1 MVLESQESKVRYQGN
16 GMATEWPVPFPVL
29 REEHLHLIVTDANGK
44 DTLINSNYE
53 ITGIREETVSVT
65 YPMEGEPLSSAHSLT
80 IYREL
85 PLVQQLDLENG
96 GNFNAEV
103 VERQLDNTVMQI
115 QQIQEQ
121 IDRSIKVSISSEEIP
136 KTAEDIYEQ
145 VNLIADRAKGAVIQ
159 AENAVNSA
167 QEQAELATSAAND
180 AYSSNCTAKAWA
192 ALAYGEPVEFDLETD
207 EALFSARH
215 YRDEASEIAMGNI
228 PNASP
233 AERGLVPH
241 TENGK
246 AGWVYQITENGE
258 DYEFAPLDAQEQAT
272 RIATPLLNGLAPS
285 GGVPGE
291 YYAVNDDGTAYE
303 FRPLPA
309 LDTIPKGLIAMWSG
323 TVGDIPSGWL
333 LCDGSN
339 GTPNLT
345 DRFIVGAGGTYQPN
359 SMGGT
364 SSHTHTINVG
374 NTTLTAT
381 QMPMHSHSIQSYG
394 YDTGSASGVRSWTGK
409 STSVYSTNTT
419 GGSGA
424 HTHPGSAGA
433 TTNLP
438 PYYALCFIMKSQENI
453 NEQ

>member
-16 GMATEWPVPFPVL
+16 DLATEWPVPFPVL
-29 REEHLHLIVTDANGK
+29 REEHLHLIVTDTNGK
-44 DTLINSNYE
+44 DTPINSNYE

-65 YPMEGEPLSSAHSLT
+65 YPVEGEPLSSAHRIT
-80 IYREL
+80 IYREV

-145 VNLIADRAKGAVIQ
+145 VNLIADRAEGAVTQ

-215 YRDEASEIAMGNI
+215 YRDEASEIVMGNI

-233 AERGLVPH
+233 AERGLVPD
-241 TENGK
+241 TPSGE
-246 AGWVYQITENGE
+246 ARWVYQISE
-258 DYEFAPLDAQEQAT
+258 DGTSYEFAPQTEPEVPLAT
-272 RIATPLLNGLAPS
+272 STSPGISQPDNETITVSDGILSIKASSPYTTNITTSGSWTAPASGLYLVEVLGGGGAGGGHYRSASS
-285 GGVPGE
+285 GGCAGGGGGSGVYKTFVK
-291 YYAVNDDGTAYE
+291 YYAKDDIVSA
-303 FRPLPA
+303 
-309 LDTIPKGLIAMWSG
+309 
-323 TVGDIPSGWL
+323 
-333 LCDGSN
+333 
-339 GTPNLT
+339 
-345 DRFIVGAGGTYQPN
+345 IVGAGG
-359 SMGGT
+359 S
-364 SSHTHTINVG
+364 TI
-374 NTTLTAT
+374 
-381 QMPMHSHSIQSYG
+381 
-394 YDTGSASGVRSWTGK
+394 TGQG
-409 STSVYSTNTT
+409 T
-419 GGSGA
+419 GGDGGETSFD
-424 HTHPGSAGA
+424 
-433 TTNLP
+433 NV
-438 PYYALCFIMKSQENI
+438 KSRGGYGVMGL
-453 NEQ
+453 